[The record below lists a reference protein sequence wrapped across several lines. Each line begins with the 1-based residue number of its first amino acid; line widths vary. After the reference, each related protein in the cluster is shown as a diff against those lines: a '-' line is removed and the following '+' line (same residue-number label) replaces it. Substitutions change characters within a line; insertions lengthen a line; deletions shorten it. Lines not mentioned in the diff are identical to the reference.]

1 MSPTQPKR
9 SVLER
14 TDLRLPASHVTVRS
28 SFENSAGWY
37 PRRGPSGISQASVL
51 RSHPVA
57 GGGETIVIVNA
68 TIYRNKMGAIVGVL
82 HQYPGGLDIRVRDAN
97 KKPGEYFI
105 IVHPSYRRRG
115 IGAALLAA
123 ADEKWGLD
131 FWHQDYSDEGYAL
144 AVKYLRERSARDD

>member
-1 MSPTQPKR
+1 MSTKQSKR

-14 TDLRLPASHVTVRS
+14 TDFGLPASHVTVES
-28 SFENSAGWY
+28 PFKNSAHGY
-37 PRRGPSGISQASVL
+37 PRRGNSGISQESVL
-51 RSHPVA
+51 RSYPVA
-57 GGGETIVIVNA
+57 GDSETTIIVNA
-68 TIYRNKMGAIVGVL
+68 TIYRNKLGKVVGVL
-82 HQYPGGLDIRVRDAN
+82 HQYPGGLDVHFRNAN

-131 FWHQDYSDEGYAL
+131 FWRQDYSKEGRAL
-144 AVKYLRERSARDD
+144 AVKYLRERPAPHN

>member
-1 MSPTQPKR
+1 MSTTQPER

-14 TDLRLPASHVTVRS
+14 TDFGLPTSEVAVQTP
-28 SFENSAGWY
+28 FKNSAGWY
-37 PRRGPSGISQASVL
+37 PRRGPSGISQESIL

-57 GGGETIVIVNA
+57 GGGQTIAIVNA
-68 TIYRNKMGAIVGVL
+68 TIYRNKMGVIVGVL
-82 HQYPGGLDIRVRDAN
+82 HQYPGGLDIHVQCAN

-131 FWHQDYSDEGYAL
+131 FWHQDYSNEGRAL
-144 AVKYLRERSARDD
+144 AVKYLRERFTRYN